1 MYESILSQSI
11 GIFDFSHENA
21 AMLKRR
27 GISPPVSVMPFYTTS
42 SSGHHFQDPYTKCPL
57 EKCFHNVGIGNRK
70 CHHVDEDEHDIDILF
85 FGSFNARRRHFFGSL
100 ENEFK
105 AEGLLFNIITKKV
118 GMEKNGVTHLG
129 WYGLLLEKQ
138 VRRAKIVLIPH
149 QDNQS
154 SLEVHR
160 INLLL
165 GLGVA
170 VIVESSAMDE
180 LLDAPYV
187 ENGALALVSSL
198 TEMYEVAKFLLMND
212 TALKVL
218 LLYVIIVRYYSP
230 MSYDN

>member
-1 MYESILSQSI
+1 
-11 GIFDFSHENA
+11 
-21 AMLKRR
+21 MLQRR
-27 GISPPVSVMPFYTTS
+27 GIFPPVSVMPFYTTS
-42 SSGHHFQDPYTKCPL
+42 FSGHRFHDPYTKYPL
-57 EKCFHNVGIGNRK
+57 EKYFNNEDMINEPHGIGHSK
-70 CHHVDEDEHDIDILF
+70 CNHIDKDEHDIDILF
-85 FGSFNARRRHFFGSL
+85 FGSHSDRRWHFLNWL

-105 AEGLLFNIITKKV
+105 AEGLLFNMIIKMV
-118 GMEKNGVTHLG
+118 GRSTTGRTIIG

-149 QDNQS
+149 QDDQS

-170 VIVESSAMDE
+170 VIAERSAMDE

-198 TEMYEVAKFLLMND
+198 TEMYEVAKFLFMNE

-218 LLYVIIVRYYSP
+218 LLYVIIVHYYSP